1 MVRAMPEKAV
11 PGLIDHLETAHMA
24 TKAADDAA
32 GPSRAEE
39 RARRRAAMGAAMRS
53 ARGDLTQAEI
63 GARLGNVPQTT
74 ISRWEQG
81 LVELSY
87 EQVMDLE
94 RALGVSP
101 GTLGRAAGY
110 LRPGT
115 RLSSTDI
122 MLAIREDEGLV
133 PDIREIAASTY
144 DGFVKASAAR
154 RA

>member
-1 MVRAMPEKAV
+1 MV
-11 PGLIDHLETAHMA
+11 
-24 TKAADDAA
+24 TKAADDGAA
-32 GPSRAEE
+32 QARASEK
-39 RARRRAAMGAAMRS
+39 AKRRMAMGAAIRS
-53 ARGDLTQAEI
+53 ARGEQTQAEI
-63 GARLGNVPQTT
+63 GARLGDVPQTT

-94 RALGVSP
+94 RALGVSA

-115 RLSSTDI
+115 RLSSIDI
-122 MLAIREDEGLV
+122 MLAIREDEALV

-144 DGFVKASAAR
+144 DGFVKASAVR
-154 RA
+154 RT